1 MIDLTTGSIVANF
14 MPAVRY
20 RWHCRGAIY
29 LSHNFHE
36 PFLFIAQPF
45 QVCFVITLSVWG
57 KLVVPLQCLIH
68 TCDIFFLHGR
78 GISSLK
84 SYYLLSYR
92 EVYFLVVMTN
102 ITWSNCTEADQAYS
116 LFFVDAFE
124 AEK

>member
-1 MIDLTTGSIVANF
+1 MCINNLGHMAKMAA
-14 MPAVRY
+14 MP
-20 RWHCRGAIY
+20 
-29 LSHNFHE
+29 
-36 PFLFIAQPF
+36 
-45 QVCFVITLSVWG
+45 
-57 KLVVPLQCLIH
+57 IH

-78 GISSLK
+78 GISRLK

-124 AEK
+124 AEE